1 MASEI
6 DITGLFTDE
15 NVRRAIAK
23 CGIAL
28 RPDQPITPALRR
40 LGMARLSADL
50 KRLMLRAQS
59 LVGGVEV
66 DLSAPLPAEGDRP
79 Q

>member
-1 MASEI
+1 MSHDL

-15 NVRRAIAK
+15 NIRRAIAK
-23 CGIAL
+23 CGVTL
-28 RPDQPITPALRR
+28 RPGQPITPALRR

-50 KRLMLRAQS
+50 KRLMVKAQA

-66 DLSAPLPAEGDRP
+66 NLDAPLPAEGDRP
-79 Q
+79 